1 MKPVRW
7 VLVGLL
13 VLGGL
18 TIGAGWVPTASGE
31 APAYVGVAKCKICHS
46 KQYKVWSD
54 SKHTKAFEA
63 LKPAEQKDP
72 KCLGCHV
79 TGYRQTQ
86 QAPPE
91 MAGIQ
96 CESCHGPGSLYIKIH
111 PRGDKE
117 GARKAGLIAHPD
129 PESCKTCHNPESP
142 TFKGFDYAKAW
153 EQIKHSK

>member
-1 MKPVRW
+1 MKTFRRI
-7 VLVGLL
+7 LLSLSMVGLL
-13 VLGGL
+13 TVGVGFLQKA
-18 TIGAGWVPTASGE
+18 AGE
-31 APAYVGVAKCKICHS
+31 EPAYIGVAKCKLCHS
-46 KQYKVWSD
+46 KQHKVWSG
-54 SKHTKAFEA
+54 SKHAKAFED
-63 LKPAEQKDP
+63 LKPAEQKNP

-86 QAPPE
+86 QVTPE

-129 PESCKTCHNPESP
+129 TESCKTCHNPESP
-142 TFKGFDYAKAW
+142 TFEGFDYTKLW
-153 EQIKHSK
+153 DQIKHPR